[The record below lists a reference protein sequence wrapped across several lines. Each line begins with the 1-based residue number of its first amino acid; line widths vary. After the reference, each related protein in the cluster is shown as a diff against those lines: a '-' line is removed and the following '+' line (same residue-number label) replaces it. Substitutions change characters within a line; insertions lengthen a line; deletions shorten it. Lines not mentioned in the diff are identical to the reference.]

1 MANSYFATG
10 RLHDAMILFQ
20 EISVA
25 RERLLGGD
33 QPDRLISRSS
43 LANCYLRVGRID
55 EAVQMHRANLADR
68 ERVLGPQHPRTFTS
82 RRRLAAALGVRGQDQ
97 S

>member
-10 RLHDAMILFQ
+10 RFHDAMNLFQ
-20 EISVA
+20 ETLVA
-25 RERLLGGD
+25 RERLLGSD
-33 QPDRLISRSS
+33 HPDSLLSSSS

-68 ERVLGPQHPRTFTS
+68 EWVLGPQHPRTFTS
-82 RRRLAAALGVRGQDQ
+82 RRRLAFALRGLDQDQ
-97 S
+97 